1 MRLNLSSNLN
11 PSAAG
16 RTGMASTTPFFR
28 ASQLPRLLVAILLS
42 TNAFGAR
49 HKVDIDPES
58 KAGFMLQQIKQER
71 SATKK
76 VELMT
81 QFQDEFPKDPN
92 LPWVLEQLQP
102 VYLETKAFD
111 KAIAAGDVLL
121 RVDPSD
127 VDAAHNSLKAAEES
141 KDPGLIHKYAK
152 LAWDTSEVALKGKK
166 PDAVDKT
173 DWDKQLDFCRSLKSY
188 AEYSVFA
195 MAPKDDKEK
204 RAEVL
209 KWVEEINPKSAYLK
223 DATQAA
229 ATTTFIAS
237 AAASADTVKSAQQT
251 ITTDPGNVDAL
262 AALAEHANKA
272 GDFGHVLQYT
282 AKLIEVL
289 SGPKPQD
296 LSDSEWKIRRERY
309 LVSALWL
316 NGVNNSLR
324 GNYVQAD
331 RSLRAVLPYI
341 RSNTQLLS
349 AGLYHLGYVNYQ
361 LAEKGEPN
369 RVFEGLKYFQEC
381 TQVKGNY
388 QEQAHKNIA
397 AIKSEFNIQ

>member
-1 MRLNLSSNLN
+1 
-11 PSAAG
+11 
-16 RTGMASTTPFFR
+16 MASTTRFSR
-28 ASQLPRLLVAILLS
+28 APHLAWLLLAILLS

-76 VELMT
+76 VELMA

-102 VYLETKAFD
+102 AYLETRAFD
-111 KAIAAGDVLL
+111 KAMVAGELL
-121 RVDPSD
+121 LSLDPND
-127 VDAAHNSLKAAEES
+127 VDAANNCLKAAEES
-141 KDPGLIHKYAK
+141 KDPALIHKYAK
-152 LAWDTSEVALKGKK
+152 LAWDTAEVALKGKK
-166 PDAVDKT
+166 PDAVDT
-173 DWDKQLDFCRSLKSY
+173 IDWDKQLDFCRSLKSY
-188 AEYSVFA
+188 AEYTVFA
-195 MAPKDDKEK
+195 LAPKDDREK
-204 RAEVL
+204 RAEIL

-223 DATQAA
+223 DATQAG
-229 ATTTFIAS
+229 ATTTFTAS

-262 AALAEHANKA
+262 AALAEHANQV

-289 SGPKPQD
+289 SGAKPHD
-296 LSDSEWKIRRERY
+296 LSDSDWKLRRERY

-324 GNYVQAD
+324 GNYAQAD
-331 RSLRAVLPYI
+331 RSLRAVLPFI
-341 RSNTQLLS
+341 RGNTQLLS

-381 TQVKGNY
+381 TQLKGNY